1 MNLIFLGP
9 PGVGKGTQAKHICE
23 YYNILHLSTGDILRN
38 EIKNASKIGL
48 TAKSFIDKGA
58 LVPDNVL
65 LDLIDSRL
73 NKHDAQSGYIL
84 DGFPRTIAQAEGLNN
99 LMGEKSHH
107 LDAVISLTAD
117 EEELINRLIKR
128 GKDSGRSD
136 DTPTIIKQRQKVY
149 WKQTSPLID
158 YYIKKNVLL
167 EIDGLGTVPE
177 ITDRIVLAISSNA

>member
-1 MNLIFLGP
+1 MGP
-9 PGVGKGTQAKHICE
+9 PGVGKGTQAKILSQ
-23 YYNILHLSTGDILRN
+23 NLKILHLSTGEILRK
-38 EIKNASKIGL
+38 EIQNKTKIGKI
-48 TAKSFIDKGA
+48 AKSFIDRGQ
-58 LVPDNVL
+58 LVPDNII
-65 LDLIDSRL
+65 LDIISQQISTE
-73 NKHDAQSGYIL
+73 KIKYGYLL

-99 LMGEKSHH
+99 LMSEKSHH

-149 WKQTSPLID
+149 WEQTSPLID

-177 ITDRIVLAISSNA
+177 IRDRIVLAISSNA

>member
-1 MNLIFLGP
+1 MF
-9 PGVGKGTQAKHICE
+9 
-23 YYNILHLSTGDILRN
+23 
-38 EIKNASKIGL
+38 SKICL
-48 TAKSFIDKGA
+48 PVF
-58 LVPDNVL
+58 
-65 LDLIDSRL
+65 DLMS
-73 NKHDAQSGYIL
+73 
-84 DGFPRTIAQAEGLNN
+84 
-99 LMGEKSHH
+99 EKSHH

-149 WKQTSPLID
+149 WEQTSPLID

-177 ITDRIVLAISSNA
+177 IRDRNILAISSNA

>member
-1 MNLIFLGP
+1 M
-9 PGVGKGTQAKHICE
+9 
-23 YYNILHLSTGDILRN
+23 S
-38 EIKNASKIGL
+38 
-48 TAKSFIDKGA
+48 
-58 LVPDNVL
+58 
-65 LDLIDSRL
+65 
-73 NKHDAQSGYIL
+73 
-84 DGFPRTIAQAEGLNN
+84 
-99 LMGEKSHH
+99 EKSHH

-149 WKQTSPLID
+149 WEQTSPLID

-177 ITDRIVLAISSNA
+177 IRDRIVLAISSNA